1 MKPDFSAG
9 APFLGYLYQAQY
21 ALYSLL
27 QERRPEAKIV
37 IEGLDDVVTEY
48 DDSITLT
55 QLKHQL
61 QVRKQATMT
70 AASPELWKTINIW
83 AKRLSWGEWKPG
95 ETQLVLVTT
104 AKAPA
109 DSLPALLCEGKG
121 RDEKKAR
128 LLLLDTAVFSVNKA
142 LENEFEAFLKLSDTE
157 QQYLI
162 EAMVVYDE
170 APPIHDLPALIKQ
183 GLRYSVLP
191 DKMDAFYERLQ
202 SWWLTKVIEHL
213 RAKSQQSISWLDLQL
228 RITDLISR
236 FQSDSLPIDYAQ
248 ERIDMTYIEAQKDKM
263 FVRQLNCL
271 KVRTERVQLAIEDFY
286 RAFEQRTR
294 WVKDKLLIDDDLAVY
309 EDKLKKEWRLYMAQ
323 LKDELDDESELDDDA
338 ACIRLGKRVL
348 MWVENVKMP
357 IRKNMPLGDDYV
369 MRGSYHMLANHDT
382 PPVYW
387 HPRFLEQL
395 ERVVAEAAV

>member
-95 ETQLVLVTT
+95 ETQLALVTT

-109 DSLPALLCEGKG
+109 NSLPALLCEGEG

-128 LLLLDTAVFSVNKA
+128 LLLLDTAVSSTNKA
-142 LENEFEAFLKLSDTE
+142 LENEFKSFLKLSDTE

-183 GLRYSVLP
+183 ELRYSVLP

-213 RAKSQQSISWLDLQL
+213 RAKSQQPISWLDLQL

-294 WVKDKLLIDDDLAVY
+294 WVKDKLLIDDDLTVY

-323 LKDELDDESELDDDA
+323 LKDELDDESELDDDV

-348 MWVENVKMP
+348 TWVENVKMP

-395 ERVVAEAAV
+395 ERVVAEATV

>member
-21 ALYSLL
+21 ALYALL
-27 QERRPEAKIV
+27 QERRPEAKIA
-37 IEGLDDVVTEY
+37 IEGLDDVVIEN
-48 DDSITLT
+48 DDAVTLA
-55 QLKHQL
+55 QLKHQAN
-61 QVRKQATMT
+61 KQATMT

-83 AKRLSWGEWKPG
+83 GKRLTWGEWKPG
-95 ETQLVLVTT
+95 DTKLALITT
-104 AKAPA
+104 AKVPVG
-109 DSLPALLCEGKG
+109 SLPALLCEGEG
-121 RDEKKAR
+121 RNEAEALH
-128 LLLLDTAVFSVNKA
+128 LLLETAAKSRSKTLV
-142 LENEFEAFLKLSDTE
+142 EEFKTFTSLTPTE
-157 QQYLI
+157 QQYLV
-162 EAMVVYDE
+162 EAMVVYDNS
-170 APPIHDLPALIKQ
+170 PPIQDLPALIKQ
-183 GLRYSVLP
+183 ELRYSVVA
-191 DKMDAFYERLQ
+191 DKMDAFYDRLQ
-202 SWWLTKVIEHL
+202 GWWLIKVTEHL
-213 RAKSQQSISWLDLQL
+213 RAKSQQQISWLDLQL

-294 WVKDKLLIDDDLAVY
+294 WVKDKLLIDEDLGVY
-309 EDKLKKEWRLYMAQ
+309 EDKLKNEWRLYMAQ
-323 LKDELDDESELDDDA
+323 LKDELDDESELDDDVT
-338 ACIRLGKRVL
+338 CMRLGKRVL
-348 MWVENVKMP
+348 TWVETIKMP

-369 MRGSYHMLANHDT
+369 MRGSYHMLANQDT

-395 ERVVAEAAV
+395 QRVVAEATI